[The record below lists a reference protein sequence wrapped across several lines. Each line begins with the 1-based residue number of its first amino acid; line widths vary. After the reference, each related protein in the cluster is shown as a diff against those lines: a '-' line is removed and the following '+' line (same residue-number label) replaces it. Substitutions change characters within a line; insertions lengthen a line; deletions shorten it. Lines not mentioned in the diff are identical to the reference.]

1 MFNKTLF
8 SKRMLWSS
16 ALIMSPLLVSGCY
29 TYRQELTP
37 PTKSVPQVNDQA
49 SEKMIAATTPDQRA
63 QALTDSM
70 KTTLNLTSTQTTEIS
85 KINQAYAA
93 RIAKLMASDQSTMDK
108 KAEFKRLTII
118 KRADIKKLLSDT
130 QQPLFDKHK
139 NEWLDTY

>member
-16 ALIMSPLLVSGCY
+16 VLIISPLFVSGCY

-37 PTKSVPQVNDQA
+37 PTKSVPQVKDQV
-49 SEKMIAATTPDQRA
+49 SGKMTEAVTPDQRA

-70 KTTLNLTSTQTTEIS
+70 KTKLNLTPAQTTEIG
-85 KINQAYAA
+85 KINQDYAA

-118 KRADIKKLLSDT
+118 KRADIKKLLNTD
-130 QQPLFDKHK
+130 QQQLFDKHK
-139 NEWLDTY
+139 NEWVDTY